1 MPKLPKELQKKKKMQ
16 QSRVK
21 GPSGSGKGKGGASRA
36 MRRKLQSQGIDNME
50 NIESTAVIIKCIDK
64 EIIIE
69 NPQVVR
75 LKQQGVTIHQ
85 IIGEPVERE
94 LTYGE
99 EEIINETIEEP
110 IDEKKEE
117 EILEE
122 DISDLTINQQDINLV
137 AAQANVSEQKAKK
150 ALEDADGDLA
160 RAILNLQSKN

>member
-1 MPKLPKELQKKKKMQ
+1 MPKLPKELQKRKKMQ

-21 GPSGSGKGKGGASRA
+21 GSSGGKGKGGTSRA

-50 NIESTAVIIKCIDK
+50 NIESNRVIIKCVDK

-85 IIGEPVERE
+85 IIGEPIERE

-99 EEIINETIEEP
+99 EEIITANIEEP
-110 IDEKKEE
+110 INDETAE

-122 DISDLTINQQDINLV
+122 DGSDLTINQQDISLV

>member
-21 GPSGSGKGKGGASRA
+21 GPSGGKGKGGTSRA

-50 NIESTAVIIKCIDK
+50 NIESNRVIIKSVDK

-69 NPQVVR
+69 NPQVIR

-85 IIGEPVERE
+85 IIGEPIERE
-94 LTYGE
+94 LTYSE
-99 EEIINETIEEP
+99 EEINTETFEEP
-110 IDEKKEE
+110 IDEETDEK
-117 EILEE
+117 ILKE
-122 DISDLTINQQDINLV
+122 DISDLDINQQDINLV
-137 AAQANVSEQKAKK
+137 STQANVSEKEAKK

-160 RAILNLQSKN
+160 RAILNLHSKK

>member
-21 GPSGSGKGKGGASRA
+21 GPSGGKGKGGTSRA

-50 NIESTAVIIKCIDK
+50 NIESNRVIIKCADK

-69 NPQVVR
+69 NPQVIR

-85 IIGEPVERE
+85 IIGEPIERE

-99 EEIINETIEEP
+99 EEILTETVEETT
-110 IDEKKEE
+110 DKETDE
-117 EILEE
+117 EIIEE
-122 DISDLTINQQDINLV
+122 DISDSAINQQDVKLV
-137 AAQANVSEQKAKK
+137 ASQANVSEQEAKK